1 MSLDQEPSIVKEMF
15 KMQVLVGKVAGGS
28 GAAIAAT
35 SYTTGTGA
43 LFLIVL
49 VTVLLTL
56 LAALTRFVPRKER

>member
-1 MSLDQEPSIVKEMF
+1 MPLDQKPSIVKEMF
-15 KMQVLVGKVAGGS
+15 KMQVPVVKVAGG
-28 GAAIAAT
+28 GGIALSAT

-56 LAALTRFVPRKER
+56 LVALSRFIPREQK